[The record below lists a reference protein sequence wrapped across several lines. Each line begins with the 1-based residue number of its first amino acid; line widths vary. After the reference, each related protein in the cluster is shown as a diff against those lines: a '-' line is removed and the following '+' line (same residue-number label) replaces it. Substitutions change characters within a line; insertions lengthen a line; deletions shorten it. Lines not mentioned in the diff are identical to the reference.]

1 MALAEARRGDAT
13 SLTEKLRDFSAKYMK
28 ISDEGK
34 IRTGTL
40 VNDYIE
46 NQAREFFR
54 HESELPIRLVSA
66 FFFKSLKTEA
76 AHEVHIIVKLVTPNS
91 EIEAIASEVPGYVRL
106 RERGD
111 PILCKYSD
119 REGYLDPRSFRDGWF
134 QSFVQR
140 AVNNIALFFDVRLVV
155 RTHGPAVQVYIF
167 NKGSEEKLLS
177 LDFVPRFLARD
188 GFYEPRPFKGKR
200 FVFTHKGFWSQSFSL
215 EEKEV
220 LENMD
225 QKDHGCRHELL
236 RIVKTVIKGRV
247 TSLPLDSYY
256 LKTAFMHYIEKH
268 SQDWVSEE
276 ALGKHFLGYL
286 EELLLYLQSGNLPHY
301 NLPDVNLLKD
311 FKKAVVKQMANRLKR
326 ILNSEAKLQK
336 ILV

>member
-1 MALAEARRGDAT
+1 M
-13 SLTEKLRDFSAKYMK
+13 
-28 ISDEGK
+28 
-34 IRTGTL
+34 RTL
-40 VNDYIE
+40 Y
-46 NQAREFFR
+46 FFN
-54 HESELPIRLVSA
+54 ERLI
-66 FFFKSLKTEA
+66 TEA
-76 AHEVHIIVKLVTPNS
+76 ADEVGIMVVLETQNS
-91 EIEAIASEVPGYVRL
+91 GFEVIASEVPGYVRL
-106 RERGD
+106 RERGE
-111 PILCKYSD
+111 PIFCKYSD
-119 REGYLDPRSFRDGWF
+119 REGYLDPKSFRDGWF
-134 QSFVQR
+134 QSIVQQ
-140 AVNNIALFFDVRLVV
+140 AVNNIQVPFSDVRLVV

-167 NKGSEEKLLS
+167 TKVSKVKLLS
-177 LDFVPRFLARD
+177 VDLVPGFHARNSW
-188 GFYEPRPFKGKR
+188 YVPRPFKGKR
-200 FVFTHKGFWSQSFSL
+200 FVFTHKGFWSQSFSF
-215 EEKEV
+215 EEAQV

-225 QKDHGCRHELL
+225 EKDHGCRHELL

-311 FKKAVVKQMANRLKR
+311 FKRVAVKQMANRLKR
-326 ILNSEAKLQK
+326 ILNSEVKLQK